1 MNVVIVFESLFGNT
15 RDVAQ
20 AVAEGVGS
28 GDAVEVVLMPVAD
41 ADVSLF
47 EDADLLLVGGPTHVH
62 GMASERSRVGAIGV
76 AGKSG
81 LPEPVTAGPV
91 LRDWFE
97 AIPPGG
103 GRCAAGFD
111 TRIGKPKVLTGSA
124 AGRIVHL
131 LDRAGYDVVGEES
144 FIVEGTAGPL
154 RAGELDRAREW
165 GRHLVRGAEQ
175 RSPRPEAHG
184 SAAHPL
190 RSGAR

>member
-1 MNVVIVFESLFGNT
+1 MNAVIVFESLFGNT
-15 RDVAQ
+15 RDIAE

-28 GDAVEVVLMPVAD
+28 GGAVEVVLMPVADAD

-47 EDADLLLVGGPTHVH
+47 EDADLLVVGGPTHVH
-62 GMASERSRVGAIGV
+62 GMASERSRVGAVGV
-76 AGKSG
+76 AGRSG

-97 AIPPGG
+97 AIPAGG
-103 GRCAAGFD
+103 GRRAAAFD
-111 TRIGKPKVLTGSA
+111 TRIGKSKVLTGSA
-124 AGRIVHL
+124 AGRIVRL

-154 RAGELDRAREW
+154 RAGEIDRAREW

-175 RSPRPEAHG
+175 RSPLGAGHD
-184 SAAHPL
+184 SAL
-190 RSGAR
+190 RGE